1 MTAKT
6 LEKAP
11 FLAAPTSGFWAWSQ
25 AWAVYRVVETG
36 ELVVKYSSSKEAGQ
50 RLIPVRKT
58 EFGWVF
64 EPH

>member
-1 MTAKT
+1 MTIKT